1 MNLLTSA
8 SVFSFFTLISR
19 FLGYL
24 RDILIAIFLGASIFA
39 DAFFVAFR
47 LPNTF
52 RRLFAEGTFNAAF
65 IPSYTSA
72 KIEDKRKGKK
82 FADDVLS
89 SLLLILLFIITVAEI
104 FTPYL
109 VYIIAP
115 GFFEDQIKF
124 NLAVELTRITF
135 PFLLFVSLSSF
146 FSGIL
151 NSNNKFAAAAGAP
164 IILNVVLII
173 SLIYSYIQEL
183 DYVKLLS
190 YGVTTAGVIQL
201 FFLIYVTKKFYK
213 PALNFSL
220 RFSYKVR
227 FFFKKLLP
235 SILSS
240 GVTQINILVGTIIAS
255 FQSGAV
261 SYLYY
266 ADRVYQIN
274 LAIAGI
280 AVGTVSLP
288 VLSKAFKMKNIKRI
302 SNIQNKSFELSL
314 LFSIPA
320 SFGLILASN
329 EIVNALFG
337 YGSFSQNDVVMTAF
351 ALKFFGY
358 GVPAFALIKIL
369 SNFFFARDN
378 TKTPFYIS
386 TFIVFLNVLI
396 SVSLFNKIGFIIIP
410 IATSISTWVGV
421 FIYIYLLNSKKILLL
436 KKQLMT
442 NFIKISI
449 STIIMSFMLLFSLD
463 MFSDY
468 LNYGYN
474 YKAFYLI
481 SIIGFVGMFYLLSC
495 YLLGIL
501 KLKNYKT
508 NLND

>member
-1 MNLLTSA
+1 MNLLSSA
-8 SVFSFFTLISR
+8 TIFSFFTLISR
-19 FLGYL
+19 ILGYL
-24 RDILIAIFLGASIFA
+24 RDILIAMFLGASIFA

-72 KIEDKRKGKK
+72 KIEDKKKGKK

-89 SLLLILLFIITVAEI
+89 SLLLILLFIVTIVEI

-109 VYIIAP
+109 IYIIAP
-115 GFFEDQIKF
+115 GFSEDQIKF

-146 FSGIL
+146 FAGIL
-151 NSNNKFAAAAGAP
+151 NSNNKFAAAAAAP

-173 SLIYSYIQEL
+173 SLTYSFIQGL
-183 DYVKLLS
+183 DYAKYLS
-190 YGVTTAGVIQL
+190 YGVTIAGIIQL

-213 PALNFSL
+213 PALNLNIKFN
-220 RFSYKVR
+220 KKIR

-255 FQSGAV
+255 FQAGAV

-288 VLSKAFKMKNIKRI
+288 VLSKAFKMKNVKKI
-302 SNIQNKSFELSL
+302 SDIQNKSFELSL

-337 YGSFSQNDVVMTAF
+337 YGSFSLNDVEKTAD

-378 TKTPFYIS
+378 TKIPFYIS
-386 TFIVFLNVLI
+386 SFIVFLNVVI
-396 SVSLFNKIGFIIIP
+396 SISFFNKIGFLIIP
-410 IATSISTWVGV
+410 IATSISTWIGV

-436 KKQLMT
+436 KNQLMK
-442 NFIKISI
+442 NFIKILI
-449 STIIMSFMLLFSLD
+449 STIIMSIILLFSLD
-463 MFSDY
+463 EFSNYLDY
-468 LNYGYN
+468 NYN
-474 YKAFYLI
+474 YKALYLI
-481 SIIGFVGMFYLLSC
+481 SIVSFVGMFYLLSC

-501 KLKNYKT
+501 KFKNYKT
-508 NLND
+508 N